1 MRAQEFI
8 QEVKARYE
16 MTDLDPWT
24 FDQTPA
30 GWRGLPSS
38 ARQADALNQ
47 YIDRY
52 VKDGQFVGA
61 PEGVKTVRPYIL
73 YWHLGQVLTQM
84 GRNAMASRV
93 MRQALDDSDPNW
105 NAYVMATISF
115 LRKDRKDFDHWAPL
129 ARGNE
134 ETIKRLTAGW
144 GRPYKQAYAGQQG
157 VAEGQLD
164 PYRLE
169 RLDPQTRRVLIR
181 MGDHKEP
188 GSWLSASEA
197 YAMSL
202 GLQYKNRD
210 PRGWEQ
216 EVQHY
221 VDLYRQYSGQG
232 VREGSLNEYRDQ
244 LWAWIQSKFPST
256 QWPEYVQRDFLYAK
270 AKGNQNR
277 KDLEDFSDEIQRDFG
292 RVRWRLEKLP
302 ITLDIFTPKTQ
313 RMIKE
318 REGGS
323 SNPYQVPKDA
333 ERHALQQKMIQQK
346 GVSQEPIIVAKLSNG
361 YDLIE
366 GWHRTIQHLKAYP
379 QGYTGPA
386 WVGYGATYTS
396 ESKQGVQEV
405 KILSKVKGKGSE
417 PGQLPRF
424 GRPIA
429 PGEETRYLGTKVADW
444 QGREIW
450 RDYLGGQLSYHLFD
464 PDTRTVI
471 VTTFGSRYKNNPR
484 SYIIHGLYAA
494 PGNPV
499 RAAEFY
505 RGLVRDLGLTLISD
519 RKQSPGGNRVWQQ
532 LEQFPD
538 VEVYGYDT
546 ATGEVKNFG
555 AKDVEM
561 YTVPSAAVAGSKE
574 MQRVARDLRL
584 VATAR

>member
-84 GRNAMASRV
+84 GRNGMAARV

-105 NAYVMATISF
+105 NAYVMATVSF

-134 ETIKRLTAGW
+134 ETIKRLTDGW
-144 GRPYKQAYAGQQG
+144 GRPYKQVYAGQQG
-157 VAEGQLD
+157 VAEDSFQGIDISVEREEDEIMVQASAGGRTLGSVLFVDYDGALMPQDLEVDERYRGQGIAAAMYDYVKSLGYKIRRSGQQTDAGAGFWAKHRPDSNVWEQGVTDGSVTKKPQPYNDPNWAKKLPKEKLNALAGPRYKKDTKEQGVTEDID

-169 RLDPQTRRVLIR
+169 RLDPQTRRVLTR
-181 MGDHKEP
+181 MADHKDP

-216 EVQHY
+216 DVQRY

-232 VREGSLNEYRDQ
+232 IS
-244 LWAWIQSKFPST
+244 
-256 QWPEYVQRDFLYAK
+256 
-270 AKGNQNR
+270 
-277 KDLEDFSDEIQRDFG
+277 
-292 RVRWRLEKLP
+292 
-302 ITLDIFTPKTQ
+302 
-313 RMIKE
+313 
-318 REGGS
+318 
-323 SNPYQVPKDA
+323 
-333 ERHALQQKMIQQK
+333 
-346 GVSQEPIIVAKLSNG
+346 
-361 YDLIE
+361 
-366 GWHRTIQHLKAYP
+366 
-379 QGYTGPA
+379 
-386 WVGYGATYTS
+386 
-396 ESKQGVQEV
+396 EV

-424 GRPIA
+424 GRPID

-505 RGLVRDLGLTLISD
+505 RALIKELGLTLISD

-546 ATGEVKNFG
+546 NTDQALNFG
-555 AKDVEM
+555 AGDVEM